1 MLRRDKRADEGARRN
16 YITDV
21 KNDKDLIEDN
31 EIEIQHQR
39 DPLFTKTTSH
49 FDAQNAKGLLCNQQ
63 EINNQMLPILS
74 TEVHTATAEEIERDT
89 ENNIKLSKTTYN
101 VDWINEDDLKKMV
114 DNVETAALWQG
125 YSNYEKFFGKDPKML
140 DRLININDEEIQ
152 LIFKEKEVTDIL
164 LNNEDNDN
172 KGINLPDNN
181 INTEND

>member
-1 MLRRDKRADEGARRN
+1 
-16 YITDV
+16 V
-21 KNDKDLIEDN
+21 KGDKDLIEDT

-74 TEVHTATAEEIERDT
+74 TEVHITTAEEIERDT
-89 ENNIKLSKTTYN
+89 ENNRKLKEIKHTI
-101 VDWINEDDLKKMV
+101 DWLDEAELKQMV

-125 YSNYEKFFGKDPKML
+125 YSNYEMFFGKDPKML

-152 LIFKEKEVTDIL
+152 LIFKEKEGSDQPF
-164 LNNEDNDN
+164 LNNEGLAN
-172 KGINLPDNN
+172 KGLNLPDNN
-181 INTEND
+181 LTTESD